1 MADIETSI
9 GINLDTSN
17 ALAAIK
23 NLQREI
29 SAFHTT
35 LARGSSTA
43 AAASASL
50 QKDLINNLN
59 ATGKFSASMTNIKS
73 TTESFT
79 AALEKNKFS
88 MGEYF
93 RYAGGASKTFGQ
105 KFTKEFN
112 TIEKVARERVK
123 DLQTQYIQL
132 GRNANGS
139 LEAIKIRPMVLDL
152 KDAGTQMQIAAQ
164 KQQIFNQLLKQ
175 GSTNLLNFGKNTQWA
190 GRQLMVGFTIPL
202 SVFGNL
208 AAKTFMDLEKQAIKF
223 RRVYGELFT
232 PPEETEAMI
241 KSLQELALE
250 FTKYGVAVESTM
262 DLAASAA
269 AMGETGTGLLAQ
281 VTEANRLAV
290 LGNVDQQEALSTTIS
305 LTNAFGIAST
315 DLANKIN
322 FLNAVEN
329 QTVTAIEDLT
339 IAIPKAAP
347 VIQQLGGNVEDL
359 AFFLTAMKEGGI
371 NASEGANALKSGL
384 ASLINPTGR
393 AAEMLSGFGI
403 NIKNIVESNKGD
415 VKGLV
420 IDFAKA
426 LDTLDPLNRA
436 QAIEQ
441 LFGKFQFSRLSTLFQ
456 NVIAEGTQAERVLA
470 LSNATVSELAALS
483 EKELGSVAESTTF
496 RFQKSI
502 EDLKMAIA
510 PIGEQFLKAVTPI
523 LEFATKILNSF
534 NSMNDGVKNF
544 VVVGG
549 AILAG
554 LGPVFL
560 MLFGLLANGVANI
573 IKGFSAVRGL
583 FQKTKES
590 TTTLGEQMDY
600 MTREQLEAAA
610 VASSL
615 ERAHMQLQQRF
626 TSERDAIEKLIETYK
641 RAILAKNR
649 FSTVPGVNSSA
660 GMKLASGIVSVPG
673 PKGAGDIVPAM
684 LSPGEAVIPADKAE
698 KYAPLINGMIAGN
711 IPGYQYG
718 KKADIAKGFRSE
730 GQFYTNASH
739 MAGLDPE
746 SLMSSVRAA
755 GQVDQEFGDLEIR
768 LVKLLPVL
776 DQYGKQI
783 EANGKKQL
791 EAIETIKR
799 VRDLTDEDVKDQTAF
814 VRGQTFGGT
823 TVLESASRNSGA
835 YEASRRALARQGVDG
850 ARGASF
856 TLQDVVSMGQ
866 GAELALEQAANSGQE
881 MSTAFNKNAKRSE
894 QVQAELET
902 LVREAR
908 EASQALASSSSIDK
922 QYAFSRD
929 RAVTGIQ
936 QALLRDS
943 KYSSDTERAA
953 EAQRR
958 VAAVDQEYARLRQGG
973 LDEVDALTKAQ
984 SMLQAKMVSA
994 STAVDGF
1001 ITIVSGQGSASKFAL
1016 RPTAAFGKAASRGYS
1031 VEGGPDAISA
1041 GRGPSAADLM
1051 TKRVKEIEA
1060 LGHSTEIAMQMAF
1073 DEIMD
1078 AARRGLRIS
1087 SPSGTFDELAMNVE
1101 AGVDQ
1106 AGPEVK
1112 EAGKALGTVVA
1123 QSVNESAQKI
1133 YKVPGARRATTDQS
1147 VYLQA
1152 MSDQISGTIA
1162 RGAQTQN
1169 RFISPNMP
1177 TTMASDLASQ
1187 KLLLVAGNAEE
1198 ASSKLNSF
1206 GAKAMNASFALS
1218 SVAAVS
1224 SMFGNDL
1231 GWLSDAIYGIT
1242 TGLFALTGIV
1252 QVLSML
1258 EAKRAAIA
1266 AKEGAKNL
1274 LDGIMSALSGTKV
1287 GQAVNM
1293 AGGLGALKTGK
1304 LSTNFSNLAV
1314 IAKTLWS
1321 NMSWVSQGLL
1331 KLAPIVGISVVAF
1344 GAIAQ
1349 ASRDSRARLDFMGKA
1364 AFVAGENLKS
1374 IANIIGFDPIRNPSD
1389 YGQGIQAPATGTN
1402 VSEQIGASDLANSD
1416 ALNSLIAENGT
1427 YFQEFEGL
1435 KKASLEQAGQQM
1447 TSLMNQLIAISPEG
1461 TDISKIR
1468 EFVIALANK
1477 AGKEG
1482 ITLGIAVNPYADPQ
1496 TFSQNMSE
1504 VISDLQGR
1512 TTELATDI
1520 AARQKQISPSGQPIK
1535 SGTVK
1540 AKQLE
1545 VQFGADTRQV
1555 FNETASAF
1563 EQLRTALG
1571 AGTIG
1576 IDEFNTRSEILTN
1589 NLKNIPA
1596 LIAGPAMNE
1605 LIAAYGI
1612 DGALVSGITN
1622 LTNKLALL
1630 QALQMGAVVDPAII
1644 AAIDAADDPD
1654 ATQAEKDAGAKALIE
1669 LEKAKG
1675 VAITNT
1681 INAAKEL
1688 EEQNIKTQA
1697 AVDLSAI
1704 ESEIDAN
1711 NEILELAPKLVTAGM
1726 EEADAYDALTDAKWR
1741 TIFASAKIKDLEE
1754 DPTGSTTTNIDA
1766 AVDAYKRWKGS
1777 IEAVDEANENV
1788 TSLKN
1793 FDDYIKDL
1801 EEDKKIKA
1809 DLEANSELAADA
1821 QLILNNEMLKS
1832 AYVAAA
1838 ANGELPEFIANLA
1851 KFKELEPTTTGGAA
1865 ETTPFQDAIE
1875 QLKEQRKEI
1884 INTSSAFNKL
1894 RKAGI
1899 DVTKSFRIAK
1909 DPILAAALAAEK
1921 VGTKKWKELVALI
1934 NRVNSEAAV
1943 AELKNLMNENV
1954 AESETTQQIAAIEKY
1969 LTKIGYTAE
1978 QVERV
1983 TSQIGNNPDILKK
1996 FADDIKDGKVNAK
2009 AIRDYLASVKNIKIG
2024 LTIEDMESKVNQA
2037 FSDISAGFA
2046 AKREQISIDFEM
2058 GTNVS
2063 GQNKINPLTGL
2074 PYNTT
2079 AIKKS
2084 IKEAEEYIAQR
2095 QYSIDD
2101 YDYQLVGIQEKE
2113 EKINDSYDKR
2123 IDALDKIQKLNEKNA
2138 QIGKDQ
2144 LNVANAL
2151 ATGDIAAAA
2160 AAVQEARQNEAS
2172 RALDTQKQNIE
2183 AAREAELA
2191 AVRSASG
2198 LSRVEI
2204 ENKIKILKD
2213 EILKKEE
2220 EILEPQQ
2227 RALDLANGYKDAA
2240 DQAVTYL
2247 GKNEG
2252 EWKKVENGVR
2262 LAKVEAEAYKKAIE
2276 DAIALIPLLQ
2286 AGYASA
2292 TGGAGGGGGNNV
2304 DPNQARID
2312 ALNNKITANR
2322 TAVKTSKGTTAND
2335 KKLMAQNVK
2344 LIKELRDLTGD
2355 PNAGKVNKNWGGLI
2369 KKFSMGGFAMG
2380 SDTVPAMLTPG
2391 EFVVRKY
2398 AVKDF
2403 GLDRLKSIN
2412 NGTYNGESVY
2422 NYELNVNMSGT
2433 DLNADDV
2440 ARTVISKIK
2449 QIDSQRI
2456 RGNNF

>member
-29 SAFHTT
+29 SAFHTA

-79 AALEKNKFS
+79 SALEKNKFS

-105 KFTKEFN
+105 NFTKEFN

-164 KQQIFNQLLKQ
+164 KQQIFNQLLQQ

-223 RRVYGELFT
+223 KRVYGELFT
-232 PPEETEAMI
+232 SPEETDSMI

-269 AMGETGTGLLAQ
+269 AMGKTGTDLLGQ

-290 LGNVDQQEALSTTIS
+290 LGNVEQQQALETTIS
-305 LTNAFGIAST
+305 VTNAFGVAT
-315 DLANKIN
+315 EDLASKID

-329 QTVTAIEDLT
+329 QTVTSIEDLT
-339 IAIPKAAP
+339 IAIPKAGP
-347 VIQQLGGNVEDL
+347 VVQQLGGNVEDL

-403 NIKNIVESNKGD
+403 NIKGIVEANKGD
-415 VKGLV
+415 VKGIV

-470 LSNATVSELAALS
+470 LTNATTAELAALS
-483 EKELGSVAESTTF
+483 EKELGSVADSTTF
-496 RFQKSI
+496 RFQKAI
-502 EDLKMAIA
+502 EELRVAIA

-523 LEFATKILNSF
+523 LEFVTKILNSF
-534 NSMNDGVKNF
+534 NSMNEGVRNF

-615 ERAHMQLQQRF
+615 ERAHMQLEQRF
-626 TSERDAIEKLIETYK
+626 TSEKDAVIRLIEVYNK
-641 RAILAKNR
+641 AIQAKAR
-649 FSTVPGVNSSA
+649 FSTVPGVGPA
-660 GMKLASGIVSVPG
+660 TGIKLASGIVSVPG

-684 LSPGEAVIPADKAE
+684 LSPGEAVIPADKA
-698 KYAPLINGMIAGN
+698 KQYAPLINAMISGN
-711 IPGYQYG
+711 IPGYQFG
-718 KKADIAKGFRSE
+718 KKADIAQGFRST
-730 GQFYTNASH
+730 GSFYTNASH

-746 SLMSSVRAA
+746 SLMASVRAA
-755 GQVDQEFGDLEIR
+755 GQADVEFGDLEIR
-768 LVKLLPVL
+768 LVKLVPIL
-776 DQYGKQI
+776 DEYGKQI
-783 EANGKKQL
+783 ELNGKKQL

-799 VRDLTDEDVKDQTAF
+799 VRDLTEEDVKDQTAF

-823 TVLESASRNSGA
+823 TVLESAARNSGA
-835 YEASRRALARQGVDG
+835 YEASRRALARQGIDG

-856 TLQDVVSMGQ
+856 TLQDVVSMGE
-866 GAELALEQAANSGQE
+866 GAELALEQAASSGQD
-881 MSTAFNKNAKRSE
+881 MATAFNKNAKRSE
-894 QVQAELET
+894 QVQAELEL

-908 EASQALASSSSIDK
+908 EAREALSSSSSIEK

-936 QALLRDS
+936 QALLRDNQ
-943 KYSSDTERAA
+943 YSSDIERAA

-958 VAAVDQEYARLRQGG
+958 VATVDQQYARLRQSG
-973 LDEVDALTKAQ
+973 LDEVEALTRAQ

-1001 ITIVSGQGSASKFAL
+1001 ITIVAGQGSASKFAL

-1031 VEGGPDAISA
+1031 IEGGPEAISA

-1101 AGVDQ
+1101 AGVNQ
-1106 AGPEVK
+1106 AGPEVR
-1112 EAGKALGTVVA
+1112 EAGQALGTGVA
-1123 QSVNESAQKI
+1123 QSVNAVAQKI

-1152 MSDQISGTIA
+1152 MSDQISGIVA

-1169 RFISPNMP
+1169 RFISPNVGP
-1177 TTMASDLASQ
+1177 ATMASDIASR

-1198 ASSKLNSF
+1198 ASSKLSSF
-1206 GAKAMNASFALS
+1206 GTKAMNASFAMS
-1218 SVAAVS
+1218 SIAAAS
-1224 SMFGNDL
+1224 SIFGNDL
-1231 GWLSDAIYGIT
+1231 GWLSEAIYGIT

-1274 LDGIMSALSGTKV
+1274 IDGILNALSGTKI
-1287 GQAVNM
+1287 GQSVTM

-1304 LSTNFSNLAV
+1304 LSTNLSNLAV
-1314 IAKTLWS
+1314 IARTLWS
-1321 NMSWVSQGLL
+1321 NLSWVSQGLL
-1331 KLAPIVGISVVAF
+1331 KLAPIVGMSVIAF

-1349 ASRDSRARLDFMGKA
+1349 ASKDSRARLDFMGKA
-1364 AFVAGENLKS
+1364 AFTAGENLKA
-1374 IANIIGFDPIRNPSD
+1374 IAGIIGFDPIRDPSE
-1389 YGQGIQAPATGTN
+1389 YGRGIQAPATGTS

-1482 ITLGIAVNPYADPQ
+1482 ITLGIAVNPYADPE
-1496 TFSQNMSE
+1496 TFDQNISA
-1504 VISDLQGR
+1504 VIEDLQGR

-1520 AARQKQISPSGQPIK
+1520 VERQRELSPSGQPIK
-1535 SGTVK
+1535 SGSSK
-1540 AKQLE
+1540 GRQLQ
-1545 VQFGADTRQV
+1545 VQFGADARQV

-1576 IDEFNTRSEILTN
+1576 LDEFNLRSETLTN
-1589 NLKNIPA
+1589 NLKNIPS
-1596 LIAGPAMNE
+1596 LIASPAMNE
-1605 LIAAYGI
+1605 LIATYGI
-1612 DGALVSGITN
+1612 DGELVSGITN

-1644 AAIDAADDPD
+1644 TALDAADDAN
-1654 ATQAEKDAGAKALIE
+1654 ATDAEKAAGAQALID
-1669 LEKAKG
+1669 LE
-1675 VAITNT
+1675 N
-1681 INAAKEL
+1681 AKEAAIEDTIDASKKL
-1688 EEQNIKTQA
+1688 AEQNIKTQA
-1697 AVDLSAI
+1697 SVDLSAI
-1704 ESEIDAN
+1704 ETEITQN
-1711 NEILELAPKLVTAGM
+1711 KEILDLAPKLVKAGM
-1726 EEADAYDALTDAKWR
+1726 DEADAYEALTDAKWQN
-1741 TIFASAKIKDLEE
+1741 IFASAKIKDLEA
-1754 DPTGSTTTNIDA
+1754 DPDGNVTTNIDA
-1766 AVDAYKRWKGS
+1766 AVEAYNRWKGS
-1777 IEAVDEANENV
+1777 IEAVDDANEKA

-1793 FDDYIKDL
+1793 FDDYVKDL

-1809 DLEANSELAADA
+1809 DLESNSKLAADA

-1832 AYVAAA
+1832 AYVAAV
-1838 ANGELPEFIANLA
+1838 ANGTVDEFITTLAKYKNLA
-1851 KFKELEPTTTGGAA
+1851 PATGGTA
-1865 ETTPFQDAIE
+1865 EQTPFEQAIE
-1875 QLKEQRKEI
+1875 QLKDQRKEI

-1894 RKAGI
+1894 RSAGVE
-1899 DVTKSFRIAK
+1899 VTKAFRIAK

-1934 NRVNSEAAV
+1934 NKVNAEAAV
-1943 AELKNLMNENV
+1943 AELRNLTNQNI
-1954 AESETTQQIAAIEKY
+1954 AESETTQQIASIEKY
-1969 LTKIGYTAE
+1969 LSKIGYTAE

-2009 AIRDYLASVKNIKIG
+2009 SIRDYLASVKNIKIG
-2024 LTIEDMESKVNQA
+2024 LTIEDMENKVNQA
-2037 FSDISAGFA
+2037 FSDISAAFA

-2058 GTNVS
+2058 GTNIS
-2063 GQNKINPLTGL
+2063 GKNKINPLTGL

-2079 AIKKS
+2079 AIQKS
-2084 IKEAEEYIAQR
+2084 IKEAQEYIAER
-2095 QYSIDD
+2095 EFSIDN
-2101 YDYQLVGIQEKE
+2101 YEYQLMGIQEKE
-2113 EKINDSYDKR
+2113 EKINESYDKR
-2123 IDALDKIQKLNEKNA
+2123 IDALDKVQKLNEKNA

-2144 LNVANAL
+2144 LNIANAL

-2172 RALDTQKQNIE
+2172 RAIDSQKNALE
-2183 AAREAELA
+2183 AAREVELSKVLA
-2191 AVRSASG
+2191 TNG
-2198 LSRVEI
+2198 MTRVQI
-2204 ENKIKILKD
+2204 ESKIKTLKD

-2220 EILEPQQ
+2220 ETLEPQQ

-2240 DQAVTYL
+2240 DKSVTYL
-2247 GKNEG
+2247 EKNES
-2252 EWKKVENGVR
+2252 EWKKIENGVR
-2262 LAKVEAEAYKKAIE
+2262 LAKVEAEGYKKAIE
-2276 DAIALIPLLQ
+2276 DAIALIPQLQ
-2286 AGYASA
+2286 AGFA
-2292 TGGAGGGGGNNV
+2292 AGGLGNNGQNV
-2304 DPNQARID
+2304 DPNKARID
-2312 ALNNKITANR
+2312 ALNKQITANR
-2322 TAVKTSKGTTAND
+2322 TAVAASKGTTAND
-2335 KKLMAQNVK
+2335 KRLMAQNVK

-2355 PNAGKVNKNWGGLI
+2355 PTAGKPTKKNWGGLI

-2412 NGTYNGESVY
+2412 NGTFNGESVY

-2433 DLNADDV
+2433 NLSADDV

-2456 RGNNF
+2456 RGNSF